1 MICLDNDVFS
11 RYASERSYPAVE
23 RFLADH
29 AGHTWILPAMVLF
42 EYLKRYDSHSEIQ
55 THRLNAEQ
63 SVDTIADLN
72 TDVAM
77 EAANLQA
84 RLATADTSLDLAD
97 LLIAAT
103 ARELGATLVTAN
115 ANDFDKQPIHELLDV
130 DIVTVE
136 R

>member
-1 MICLDNDVFS
+1 MICLDNDIFS
-11 RYASERSYPAVE
+11 RYASERSYPSVDQY
-23 RFLADH
+23 LADH
-29 AGHTWILPAMVLF
+29 AGDAWILPAMVLF
-42 EYLKRYDSHSEIQ
+42 EYLKRYDSHSTIQ

-63 SVDTIADLN
+63 SVDGIADLN

-103 ARELGATLVTAN
+103 AREYGATLVTAN
-115 ANDFDKQPIHELLDV
+115 KNDFDKQPIRELLNV
-130 DIVTVE
+130 DIVEV
-136 R
+136 